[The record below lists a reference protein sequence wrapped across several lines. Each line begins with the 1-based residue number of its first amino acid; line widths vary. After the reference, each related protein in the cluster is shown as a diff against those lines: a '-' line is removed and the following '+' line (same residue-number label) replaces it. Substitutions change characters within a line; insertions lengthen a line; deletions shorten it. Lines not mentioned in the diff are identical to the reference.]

1 MLLQSIK
8 GSPYYKTFGDRAV
21 VWENKLADLD
31 EILNNLNVAQR
42 KWVYLEPYQE
52 QMKFKKPAQTGVN
65 YLQCSVVLCTVKMQ
79 KNCHLPLGV
88 FSNIKV
94 EHHYRRFK

>member
-8 GSPYYKTFGDRAV
+8 GSAYYKTFGDRAV

-52 QMKFKKPAQTGVN
+52 QMKFKKPAQTGVS
-65 YLQCSVVLCTVKMQ
+65 YFFPVSL
-79 KNCHLPLGV
+79 LPRVSCLRLLEGP
-88 FSNIKV
+88 
-94 EHHYRRFK
+94 YA

>member
-1 MLLQSIK
+1 MGDNQVLLQSIK

-52 QMKFKKPAQTGVN
+52 QMKFKKPAQTGVRSTTGPC
-65 YLQCSVVLCTVKMQ
+65 QR
-79 KNCHLPLGV
+79 P
-88 FSNIKV
+88 I
-94 EHHYRRFK
+94 

>member
-52 QMKFKKPAQTGVN
+52 QMKFKKPAQTGVS
-65 YLQCSVVLCTVKMQ
+65 YFPCYPVTTGLLSETFGEGKTE
-79 KNCHLPLGV
+79 
-88 FSNIKV
+88 KV
-94 EHHYRRFK
+94 SMILS